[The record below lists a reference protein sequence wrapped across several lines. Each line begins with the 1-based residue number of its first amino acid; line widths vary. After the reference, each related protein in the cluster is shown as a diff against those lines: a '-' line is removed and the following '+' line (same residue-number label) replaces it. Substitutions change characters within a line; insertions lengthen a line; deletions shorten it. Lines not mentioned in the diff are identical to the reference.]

1 MSPDIA
7 DKRRAF
13 AALHQ
18 SGCFVIPN
26 PWDAGSARYLQSL
39 GFQALA
45 TTSAGFAWS
54 HARADNGITRD
65 MALAHLHEM
74 VAAVDLPIN
83 ADFENGFAPDAAGV
97 AENVRLA
104 VATGV
109 AGLSIEDSTG
119 DAARPLFTLDE
130 AVERLRAAR
139 GAIDRAGG
147 GVMLVGR
154 AECFL
159 VGRPDLAETIARLQA
174 YANAGADCLYAPGV
188 TTREQIVALV
198 EAVAPKPLNLLVGSA
213 SELTVADIAALGV
226 RRISVGGALARSAWG
241 GFMRSARMLAQQGRF
256 DGFADAASGK
266 DLNALFSEPGAG
278 ASWRN
283 DRRRP
288 PCPCRAR
295 HCWTCPPR
303 SAQALAA
310 GRAVVAL
317 ESTIISHG
325 MPYPQNVATALQVEG
340 EVRAHG
346 AVPAT
351 MAVVD
356 GRLKAGLSR
365 AEIEGLGRA
374 GPQRAQAQPARPAA
388 GRGGGPDRRHH
399 RGGDDDHRGAGGH
412 PGVCHRRHRR
422 GAPGRG
428 RELRH
433 LGRSAGAGAHAGG
446 GGLRGREVD
455 PGHSP
460 HAGGA
465 GDPRRAGGGLW
476 HRPAAGLLRARQ
488 RLWRRRAAGHAG
500 ADRPRAAGPVGD
512 GPARRHGDRQP
523 GARGACAAARDDRCG
538 HRERRWRMR
547 RCRASP
553 ARPSRPSC
561 WRG

>member
-54 HARADNGITRD
+54 HARPDNGITRD

-74 VAAVDLPIN
+74 VAAVDVPIN

-139 GAIDRAGG
+139 SAIDRAGG

-159 VGRPDLAETIARLQA
+159 VGRPDLAETLARLQA

-266 DLNALFSEPGAG
+266 ELNALFSEP
-278 ASWRN
+278 R
-283 DRRRP
+283 
-288 PCPCRAR
+288 
-295 HCWTCPPR
+295 
-303 SAQALAA
+303 
-310 GRAVVAL
+310 
-317 ESTIISHG
+317 
-325 MPYPQNVATALQVEG
+325 
-340 EVRAHG
+340 
-346 AVPAT
+346 
-351 MAVVD
+351 
-356 GRLKAGLSR
+356 AGLS
-365 AEIEGLGRA
+365 
-374 GPQRAQAQPARPAA
+374 
-388 GRGGGPDRRHH
+388 
-399 RGGDDDHRGAGGH
+399 
-412 PGVCHRRHRR
+412 
-422 GAPGRG
+422 
-428 RELRH
+428 
-433 LGRSAGAGAHAGG
+433 
-446 GGLRGREVD
+446 
-455 PGHSP
+455 
-460 HAGGA
+460 
-465 GDPRRAGGGLW
+465 
-476 HRPAAGLLRARQ
+476 
-488 RLWRRRAAGHAG
+488 
-500 ADRPRAAGPVGD
+500 
-512 GPARRHGDRQP
+512 
-523 GARGACAAARDDRCG
+523 
-538 HRERRWRMR
+538 
-547 RCRASP
+547 
-553 ARPSRPSC
+553 
-561 WRG
+561 